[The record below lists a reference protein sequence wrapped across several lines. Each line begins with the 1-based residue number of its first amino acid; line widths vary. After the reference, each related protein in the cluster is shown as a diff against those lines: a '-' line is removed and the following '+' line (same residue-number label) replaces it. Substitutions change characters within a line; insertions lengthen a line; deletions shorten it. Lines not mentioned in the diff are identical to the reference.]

1 MLNREEVQIARE
13 QAKKELNE
21 LLPHWKE
28 LNQEVNRVYREV
40 MRDKMTTEEYDTIYK
55 KYQEIDDTRIA
66 LEEVIELYGY
76 LLNPLEILEKNLQK
90 TLDKQ
95 TKV

>member
-1 MLNREEVQIARE
+1 MLSKEEIQIARD

-40 MRDKMTTEEYDTIYK
+40 MRDKMTTEEYDIIYG

-90 TLDKQ
+90 TLDK
-95 TKV
+95 